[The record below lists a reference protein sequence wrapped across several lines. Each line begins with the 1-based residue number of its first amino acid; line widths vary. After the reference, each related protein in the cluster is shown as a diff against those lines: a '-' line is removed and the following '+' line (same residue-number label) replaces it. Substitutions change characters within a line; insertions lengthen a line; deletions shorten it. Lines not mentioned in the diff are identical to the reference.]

1 MWKKYFEKHLKRKP
15 REQLVRAFSFCVN
28 KENALDLG
36 AGTLIESKFLIKK
49 GFKNVVAVDNAPEVK
64 KFVKDFNNK
73 KLIFKNISFQEYNFP
88 KNTFDLIN
96 SQFSL
101 HLYGQKGF
109 NAFIKKI
116 KNSLKPKGIFVAQF
130 LGVKDSWNGDLKSAT
145 PRANYLFHTKKQALR
160 LLSGLKILELKE
172 ENEDGETIL
181 GVKKHWHIFYFIAQK
196 R

>member
-1 MWKKYFEKHLKRKP
+1 MWKEYYKKHLKRKP
-15 REQLVRAFSFCVN
+15 REQLIRAFSFCTN
-28 KENALDLG
+28 KEKALDLG

-49 GFKNVVAVDNAPEVK
+49 GFKNVIAIDNAKEVR

-73 KLIFKNISFQEYNFP
+73 KLIYKNISFQKYNFP

-101 HLYGQKGF
+101 HLHGKKGF

-130 LGVKDSWNGDLKSAT
+130 LGVKDSWNGDLKTAI
-145 PRANYLFHTKKQALR
+145 PKANYVFHTKKQALA
-160 LLSGLKILELKE
+160 LLSGLKILEFIE
-172 ENEDGETIL
+172 EDKDGETML
-181 GVKKHWHIFYFIAQK
+181 GVKKHWHIFYFICK
-196 R
+196 KI